1 VSAPRV
7 VILDNYDSFVF
18 NLYQA
23 VGEIVGAAPIVFRND
38 AVDVSALE
46 AIAPTHVIISPGP
59 GDPSHTRCFGA
70 CREAILRMGPRVPL
84 LGVCLGHQGIVS
96 SFGGEIVRGSPTHG
110 KTSLVVHDREG
121 LFRDVEFPMRAMRY
135 HSLVV
140 CPDRLPEDLVVTA
153 VTPHGVVMGVRHR
166 EYPIHGVQ
174 FHPESIGTPDGRRL
188 ITNFLEMNSDAG

>member
-1 VSAPRV
+1 M

-23 VGEIVGAAPIVFRND
+23 IGQIAGVAPIVLRND
-38 AVDVSALE
+38 AVDISTLE
-46 AIAPTHVIISPGP
+46 AMAPTHVVVSPGP
-59 GDPSHTRCFGA
+59 GDPTQKECFGV
-70 CREAILRMGPRVPL
+70 CRDAILRMGPYTPV

-121 LFRDVEFPMRAMRY
+121 PFRDVEFPMRAMRY
-135 HSLVV
+135 HSLVA
-140 CPDRLPEDLVVTA
+140 CPKALPEDLLVTA
-153 VTPHGVVMGVRHR
+153 VTPDGVVMGIRHR
-166 EYPIHGVQ
+166 EHPIHGVQ

-188 ITNFLEMNSDAG
+188 IANFLEMSSGDG